1 MMDPKDREKKE
12 HRTEE
17 SAFFLKI
24 AYIVIIDAL
33 TL

>member
-17 SAFFLKI
+17 NAFLLTI
-24 AYIVIIDAL
+24 AYNVIIDAL
-33 TL
+33 AL